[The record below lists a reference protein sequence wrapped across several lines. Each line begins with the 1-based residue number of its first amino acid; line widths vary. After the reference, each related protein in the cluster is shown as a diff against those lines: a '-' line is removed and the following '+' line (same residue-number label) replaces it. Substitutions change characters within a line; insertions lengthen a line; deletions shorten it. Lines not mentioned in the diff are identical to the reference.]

1 MRRAI
6 VSVAL
11 AFAVIAGAGACGD
24 DAPPVVTPKRVD
36 PKLAPA
42 EVAGGIALHEN
53 KDKTTRHALANP
65 GDGALMADGRIWELR
80 RADRLV
86 GTLQI
91 STVLPRFDLRRSD
104 IREGMVSQILP
115 ASPTRIRIDGIE
127 IFATRSDDRAQF
139 LWFGADTYEVLQL
152 KDKELDFETVVRD
165 VIAHQRKI
173 PAWKPLTDLIG
184 EEQA

>member
-1 MRRAI
+1 MRRSF
-6 VSVAL
+6 VTLVAVL
-11 AFAVIAGAGACGD
+11 AVCLGACGD
-24 DAPPVVTPKRVD
+24 EAPPVVRPARVD
-36 PKLAPA
+36 PALAPA
-42 EVAGGIALHEN
+42 QVAGGIGLREN
-53 KDKTTRHALANP
+53 TDKTTRHALANP

-104 IREGMVSQILP
+104 IRAGMVSQILP
-115 ASPTRIRIDGIE
+115 SGPTRIRIDGIE

-139 LWFGADTYEVLQL
+139 LWFGSDTYEVLQL
-152 KDKELDFETVVRD
+152 KDKELDFEAVVRD
-165 VIAHQRKI
+165 VIAHQRKV

-184 EEQA
+184 EEKA